1 MLTLPGGFTKPER
14 TQGVV
19 LNIAWYGA
27 EDFYHEQGRIKEAG
41 AIWKAGVHH

>member
-19 LNIAWYGA
+19 LNIAWYCA
-27 EDFYHEQGRIKEAG
+27 EDFYHGPGRIKEAG
-41 AIWKAGVHH
+41 AIWKTGVHP